1 VSQTRL
7 FPSPALVNLQ
17 TMFVSIMPRI
27 EKHGE
32 VYFRHLRCPHQKEDA
47 IAEMTALSWRW
58 VIRLTQRGKDP
69 TAFVSAIATFA
80 ARAVRSGRRL
90 CRMERPND
98 VLSPRAQKERG
109 ICVGKLPDFST
120 LGDNPLMEAL
130 IDNTQSPPDEQAAF
144 RIDFPAWLA
153 TLDDRQRRIAED
165 LMMGER
171 TLDVANRHGI
181 SPARI
186 SQLRR
191 EFMADWERF
200 TGEQAGQA

>member
-1 VSQTRL
+1 
-7 FPSPALVNLQ
+7 
-17 TMFVSIMPRI
+17 MFVSILPRI
-27 EKHGE
+27 EKHGQ

-47 IAEMTALSWRW
+47 IAEMTAISWRW

-90 CRMERPND
+90 CGMERPND
-98 VLSPRAQKERG
+98 VLSSRAQKERNFS
-109 ICVGKLPDFST
+109 VGKLPDFST

-130 IDNTQSPPDEQAAF
+130 IDNTQTPPDEQAIF
-144 RIDFPAWLA
+144 RIDFPQWLA
-153 TLDDRQRRIAED
+153 SQDERRRRIVEV

-171 TLDVANRHGI
+171 TLDVAHRYGI

-186 SQLRR
+186 GQLRR
-191 EFMADWERF
+191 EFMDDWDRF
-200 TGEQAGQA
+200 HGE

>member
-1 VSQTRL
+1 VSPKR
-7 FPSPALVNLQ
+7 PVPAPALVNLQ
-17 TMFVSIMPRI
+17 TPFISIRPRI
-27 EKHGE
+27 QKHGE
-32 VYFRHLRCPHQKEDA
+32 VYFRHVRCPHQKEDL
-47 IAEMTALSWRW
+47 ISEMTALSWRW
-58 VIRLTQRGKDP
+58 VIRLTDKGRDP

-80 ARAVRSGRRL
+80 ARAVRSGRRR

-98 VLSPRAQKERG
+98 VLSPRAQRERG
-109 ICVGKLPDFST
+109 ICVSKLPDFST
-120 LGDNPLMEAL
+120 LGSNPLEEAL
-130 IDNTQSPPDEQAAF
+130 TDNTQSPPDEQAAF
-144 RIDFPAWLA
+144 RIGFPAWLA
-153 TLDDRQRRIAED
+153 TLDDRRRRIAED

-200 TGEQAGQA
+200 HGM